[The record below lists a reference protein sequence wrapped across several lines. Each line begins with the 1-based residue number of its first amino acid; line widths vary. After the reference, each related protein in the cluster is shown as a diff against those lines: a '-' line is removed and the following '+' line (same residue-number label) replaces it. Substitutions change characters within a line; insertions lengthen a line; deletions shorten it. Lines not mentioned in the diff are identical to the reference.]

1 MKKLLLSLL
10 LYTGAAFAV
19 PESPSQFK
27 KLEDEFRLACDKY
40 GEASCISRFTAMAGC
55 TFVFAMNSGK
65 TTQEALDIADA
76 LFTSVMRGNK
86 IGIESMFTPKNLV
99 KPEIRSEAIER
110 MKICSA
116 QTSSTVAA
124 MLKELSNTNEDP
136 PPKLIEM
143 ATADF
148 PYFWM
153 RSLEDIRQGR

>member
-1 MKKLLLSLL
+1 MNKFLLSLL
-10 LYTGAAFAV
+10 LFTGAAFAV
-19 PESPSQFK
+19 PEFPDQLK
-27 KLEDEFRLACDKY
+27 KLEDEFRLACDTY
-40 GEASCISRFTAMAGC
+40 GEQSCISRFTAMAGC

-110 MKICSA
+110 MKICLA
-116 QTSSTVAA
+116 QTSTAVAA

>member
-1 MKKLLLSLL
+1 MNKFLLSLL
-10 LYTGAAFAV
+10 LFTGAAFAV
-19 PESPSQFK
+19 PESPNQLK
-27 KLEDEFRLACDKY
+27 KLEDEFRLACNTY
-40 GEASCISRFTAMAGC
+40 GELSCISRFTAMAGC

-65 TTQEALDIADA
+65 TTQESLDIADA

-86 IGIESMFTPKNLV
+86 IGIESMFTSKDLV

-110 MKICSA
+110 MKLCSA
-116 QTSSTVAA
+116 QTKSAVTS
-124 MLKELSNTNEDP
+124 MLRELSTTNEEP

>member
-1 MKKLLLSLL
+1 MS
-10 LYTGAAFAV
+10 
-19 PESPSQFK
+19 
-27 KLEDEFRLACDKY
+27 
-40 GEASCISRFTAMAGC
+40 GC

-116 QTSSTVAA
+116 QTKTAVSL
-124 MLKELSNTNEDP
+124 MLRELSNTNEDP

>member
-1 MKKLLLSLL
+1 MKRFVLLFLFF
-10 LYTGAAFAV
+10 TGAAFAV
-19 PESPSQFK
+19 PESPDSLK
-27 KLEDEFRLACDKY
+27 KLEDEFRLACDTY
-40 GEASCISRFTAMAGC
+40 GEPSCISRFTAMAGC

-65 TTQEALDIADA
+65 TSQQALDIADS

-86 IGIESMFTPKNLV
+86 LKVETMFTTSGKV
-99 KPEIRSEAIER
+99 KQEIRSEAIER

-116 QTSSTVAA
+116 QTSSAVAA

>member
-1 MKKLLLSLL
+1 MNKLLLSLL
-10 LYTGAAFAV
+10 LFTGAVFAV
-19 PESPSQFK
+19 PESSDSLK
-27 KLEDEFRLACDKY
+27 KLEDEFRLACDTY
-40 GEASCISRFTAMAGC
+40 GEPSCISRFTAMAGC

-65 TTQEALDIADA
+65 TTQQALDIADE

-86 IGIESMFTPKNLV
+86 IGIEAMFTSKNLV

-116 QTSSTVAA
+116 QTSTAVAA

>member
-1 MKKLLLSLL
+1 MKKFLLSLL
-10 LYTGAAFAV
+10 LFTGAAFAV
-19 PESPSQFK
+19 PESPDQLK
-27 KLEDEFRLACDKY
+27 KLEDEFRLECDTY
-40 GEASCISRFTAMAGC
+40 GEPSCISRFTAMAGC

-86 IGIESMFTPKNLV
+86 IGIESMFTSKNLI

-110 MKICSA
+110 MQLCSA
-116 QTSSTVAA
+116 QTKTAVSL
-124 MLKELSNTNEDP
+124 MLRELSNTNEDP